1 VVGLLVCCHQRSTC
15 VGLLLAVAQTIAG
28 VFMALLVLGIAGS
41 DQSLDKIL
49 FLLVPNMEVGDEQ
62 LGIYAAVSSWG
73 W

>member
-1 VVGLLVCCHQRSTC
+1 
-15 VGLLLAVAQTIAG
+15 
-28 VFMALLVLGIAGS
+28 MALLVLGIAGS